1 MYKPKSTR
9 EIYIESFSINSAS
22 IEKQLAD
29 QSVLPEES
37 RTILDFV
44 SKMYLENVE
53 RIITLCDKDVMALE
67 YVPSPLKLF
76 VDCLTNAQESLSLS
90 SPASRLIQTVYISMG
105 RLDVVVVVVLASEP
119 ETSLM

>member
-9 EIYIESFSINSAS
+9 EIYIESLSINSAS

-29 QSVLPEES
+29 QSALSGEIRS
-37 RTILDFV
+37 ILNFV

-53 RIITLCDKDVMALE
+53 RIVLLCDKDMMALE

-76 VDCLTNAQESLSLS
+76 VDCLAQAQKSLSLS
-90 SPASRLIQTVYISMG
+90 SPASRLIQQYAAAWEDWM
-105 RLDVVVVVVLASEP
+105 
-119 ETSLM
+119 